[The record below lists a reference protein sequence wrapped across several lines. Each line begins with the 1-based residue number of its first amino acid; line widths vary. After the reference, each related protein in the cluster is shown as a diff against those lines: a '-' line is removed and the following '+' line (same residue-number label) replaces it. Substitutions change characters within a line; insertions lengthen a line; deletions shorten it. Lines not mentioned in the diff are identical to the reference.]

1 VQRFPPAGLPLQLP
15 KVSGDFHPV
24 WTSGGKEL
32 VYVAGAVL
40 NQFAVVSVTT
50 SPSLRF
56 GSPTSFTSS
65 VQDKISTDRRNFDV
79 LPDGRF
85 IGVASSDRDDNAS
98 AAGSRDIRVVL
109 NWTEELK
116 TRVPIK

>member
-1 VQRFPPAGLPLQLP
+1 VQRFPPSGLPQQLP
-15 KVSGDFHPV
+15 KISGDFHTV

-32 VYVAGAVL
+32 VYVNGAVN
-40 NQFAVVSVTT
+40 NQFAVVSVAT
-50 SPSLRF
+50 SPSLGF
-56 GSPTSFTSS
+56 GNPTSFTSP

-85 IGVASSDRDDNAS
+85 IGVVSSDRDDNVS
-98 AAGSRDIRVVL
+98 AAGLRDIRIVL

-116 TRVPIK
+116 ARVPIK